1 MKASSIRQ
9 VSISAGPRNPIAEFD
24 SALTGARN
32 SPESMIT
39 DEISLRL
46 AGWLAGDDVASN
58 VHQGSGLNSDS
69 GDS

>member
-46 AGWLAGDDVASN
+46 AGWLGTMLRQTFIRVQ
-58 VHQGSGLNSDS
+58 V
-69 GDS
+69 